1 MKQSIVPPNK
11 RSTVEK
17 ALRQTFPKADVFDIS
32 LLGGGL
38 SASPVFK
45 IIVDAQPYVLKLDNT
60 SYDLTGAYKNM
71 EMASKAGIAPQ
82 LLYLDLKD
90 GVTITPFIE
99 NKPLRAVFPT
109 PEALLSGLAQT
120 IRSIHA
126 MPPIPTQNSLKH
138 IIASLIQ
145 QAKASPIYTDAIFE
159 DIFDYFDVLQS
170 AYPFDDPDK
179 VTSHNDLNPNNLI
192 CDGQKIWVVDWGAA
206 FLNDRYV
213 DLAIAANFFVDNQEQ
228 EQLLLN
234 TYFGGTVTPYQQA
247 RFFAMRQI
255 CRLIYAITM
264 LRLGYNAEAM
274 ELIAD
279 PAFQSVTLQQVG
291 ELMRDGKLSI
301 SSSRG
306 QWYFAKASIN
316 EALRD
321 MRSPRFEAS
330 MKALTVLAHLK
341 KNI

>member
-1 MKQSIVPPNK
+1 MKQSIVPPEK
-11 RSTVEK
+11 RPAVEK
-17 ALRQTFPKADVFDIS
+17 ALRQTFEKTDVFDIS
-32 LLGGGL
+32 LLAGGL
-38 SASPVFK
+38 SASPVYK
-45 IIVDAQPYVLKLDNT
+45 IVVDAQPYVLKLDNT

-71 EMASKAGIAPQ
+71 EMAAKAGIAPR
-82 LLYLDLKD
+82 LFYMDIKD

-99 NKPLRAVFPT
+99 NKPLRAVFHT
-109 PEALLSGLAQT
+109 PEALLSGLAET

-126 MPPIPTQNSLKH
+126 MPPIPTQNSLQH
-138 IIASLIQ
+138 IVASLIQ
-145 QAKASPIYTDAIFE
+145 QAKESPIYTDAIFE
-159 DIFDYFDVLQS
+159 DFFDYFQVLQTT
-170 AYPFDDPDK
+170 YPFDDPDK

-213 DLAIAANFFVDNQEQ
+213 DLAIVANFFVGNQEQ
-228 EQLLLN
+228 EQLLLD
-234 TYFGGTVTPYQQA
+234 TYFNEPATAYQQA

-255 CRLIYAITM
+255 CRLIYGITM
-264 LRLGYNAEAM
+264 LRLGYNADAM

-291 ELMRDGKLSI
+291 EQMRDGKLSI

-321 MRSPRFEAS
+321 MRSSRFDAT
-330 MKALTVLAHLK
+330 MKAL
-341 KNI
+341 II